1 MNHRRSFTGVSG
13 RENFGARPVAKDTQA
28 GDKPQTTIL
37 AERACKVGGGVCA
50 ASIGSAQTQLQDW
63 TWLFMASGT
72 VGAAAFCAGGLF
84 MIFDGHKAIRSSSKR
99 KEVVR
104 RGVQLAGI
112 TGILAV
118 VGYFVAD
125 NFEPLGRI
133 FGRSRPPAEASRPAT
148 DDPPESGVTPA
159 AAPSPS
165 PSPSAA
171 PSPSPSPQAP
181 AQTQEAMSGAGVA
194 ALAPQAPVP
203 QAPAGRPALPPPVLS
218 PGPPETVSLYGNTP
232 RALCGQADMSARRS
246 SSVRPAPAGWILYS
260 TDYFSGFKE
269 QPLAFGEPFR
279 IGNCTLVLEGIDPEL
294 PRLDFKVIR

>member
-1 MNHRRSFTGVSG
+1 M
-13 RENFGARPVAKDTQA
+13 AKDNQA

-72 VGAAAFCAGGLF
+72 IGAAAFCAGGLF
-84 MIFDGHKAIRSSSKR
+84 MIFDGHRAIRSSSKR

-112 TGILAV
+112 TGVLAI

-133 FGRSRPPAEASRPAT
+133 FGRARPAVEASRPAT
-148 DDPPESGVTPA
+148 NDPPESRANSVE
-159 AAPSPS
+159 APSPPTS
-165 PSPSAA
+165 PSP
-171 PSPSPSPQAP
+171 P
-181 AQTQEAMSGAGVA
+181 AQAQAQAQAQQPTSGTNTA
-194 ALAPQAPVP
+194 ALAPPASASTPVPAPVP
-203 QAPAGRPALPPPVLS
+203 APAPAPAQASPPPS
-218 PGPPETVSLYGNTP
+218 EIVSLYGTTP

-246 SSVRPAPAGWILYS
+246 SSLRPAPAGWILYS

-269 QPLAFGEPFR
+269 QPLAFGEPVS
-279 IGNCTLVLEGIDPEL
+279 IGNCTLVLEGIDPDL
-294 PRLDFKVIR
+294 PRLDFRIVR